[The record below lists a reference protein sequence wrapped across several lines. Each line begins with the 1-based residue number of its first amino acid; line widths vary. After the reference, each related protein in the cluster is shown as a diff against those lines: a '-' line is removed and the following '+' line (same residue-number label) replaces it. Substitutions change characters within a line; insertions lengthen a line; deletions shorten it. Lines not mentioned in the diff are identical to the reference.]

1 MFKTNQKKLAVY
13 DMVMILEYGLPK
25 LSGMQVTDEVK
36 EVPLT
41 IEEKRKFLEEFEQ
54 KMLEEKNSI

>member
-1 MFKTNQKKLAVY
+1 
-13 DMVMILEYGLPK
+13 MVRILEYGLPK
-25 LSGMQVTDEVK
+25 LSRMEVTNEVK
-36 EVPLT
+36 EVSLT